1 MNHRYEAIILFGPPG
16 VGKGTQGKILG
27 ESRDYFH
34 FSSGEMFRNL
44 DSSTELGRKVK
55 TLIDGGNYV
64 PDKETIDL
72 VQETLE
78 RYISERRYHPDTS
91 YLLLDGVP
99 RTAPQ
104 VEMISRFVDVKQL
117 LYLCAEEDTLLARLN
132 LRAKQEGREDDA
144 NEEKIRKRIGIYVK
158 NTLPLL
164 SSYDSNIIH
173 PVEGNNSILEVNQAI
188 LRVIVTSSPP

>member
-1 MNHRYEAIILFGPPG
+1 MNPKYDAIILFGPPG
-16 VGKGTQGKILG
+16 VGKGTHGKILDERG
-27 ESRDYFH
+27 GYFH
-34 FSSGEMFRNL
+34 FSSGEIFRNL

-64 PDKETIDL
+64 PDKETIGL

-99 RTAPQ
+99 RTTPQ
-104 VEMISRFVDVKQL
+104 VGMISQFVDVKQL
-117 LYLCAEEDTLLARLN
+117 IYLCADEDTLLARLN

-144 NEEKIRKRIGIYVK
+144 NEEKIRKRMGIYIK
-158 NTLPLL
+158 DTLPLL
-164 SSYDSNIIH
+164 SEYDPKIIYQ
-173 PVEGNNSILEVNQAI
+173 VNGNDPISKVNQAI
-188 LRVIVTSSPP
+188 LKVILRK